1 MDIPVTSDTHQLSRQ
16 IRFQNNDGKIWFE
29 EQRVLLLQLG
39 ALADFRKEQIETV
52 GLERAK
58 GFFMRLGYSL
68 GKKDAQLAMKLAD
81 SDDKLELLRTGFN
94 LHALKGM
101 VRIDDCTLQF
111 DEECGHFY
119 AEYLLHD
126 SYEAEMF
133 RSELGML
140 DEPACWSLVGHAS
153 AYTSTLL
160 GREIL
165 FKEMTCRGCGDEQCM
180 FVGRPAEEWE
190 DVEEYR
196 KYFSSAPIIE
206 ELYELQSQISVLRHK
221 IDSES
226 TLGNF
231 RGRSAAYNQ
240 VCKLAHKAAPGKVT
254 VLLLGETGVGK
265 ELVAKGI
272 HSASERAD
280 KPFVAVNCAAIPPD
294 LIESELFGAERGAY
308 TGATQTR
315 QGRFERADS
324 GTIFLDEVIELTPRA
339 QATLLRVLQEGEFER
354 VGDTTTRKLDIRVV
368 AATNESLEDAVAE
381 GRFRADLFYR
391 LNVYPINIP
400 PLRERREDIP
410 LLVAHF
416 MEKYQAYYNKRTA
429 GLSDMAMRAMMNY
442 EWPGNVRELE
452 NLIERGLILTDN
464 DDTISAHSLFPK
476 LEMNDSQTVSSEGHL
491 IDDEG
496 EVADIPQSEW
506 IDAALEECGSME
518 AIENRV
524 IEHALTAANGN
535 VSEAARV
542 LGISRP
548 TLAYR
553 LKKLDQTL

>member
-1 MDIPVTSDTHQLSRQ
+1 MRIPVSHSTQHLSRQ
-16 IRFQNNDGKIWFE
+16 IRFQDSDGKIWFE

-39 ALADFRKEQIETV
+39 ALAEFRKEQIETV

-68 GKKDAQLAMKLAD
+68 GKKDAQLALKLASETD
-81 SDDKLELLRTGFN
+81 AASMLRTGFD
-94 LHALKGM
+94 LHALKGT
-101 VRIDDCTLQF
+101 VRVEECVLQL
-111 DEECGHFY
+111 DEESGHFY
-119 AEYLLHD
+119 AEYRMHD

-133 RSELGML
+133 RSELGLL
-140 DEPACWSLVGHAS
+140 DEPVCWSLVGHAS

-165 FKEMTCRGCGDEQCM
+165 FKEITCRGCGDEHCL
-180 FVGRPAEEWE
+180 FVGRPADEW
-190 DVEEYR
+190 DDADRFRNYLN
-196 KYFSSAPIIE
+196 SDPIIE

-231 RGRSAAYNQ
+231 RGQSPAYKQ
-240 VCKLAHKAAPGKVT
+240 VCNLAHKAAPGKVN

-272 HSASERAD
+272 HQASERAD
-280 KPFVAVNCAAIPPD
+280 KPFIAVNCAAIPPD
-294 LIESELFGAERGAY
+294 LIESELFGVERGAY
-308 TGATQTR
+308 TGATQSR
-315 QGRFERADS
+315 PGKFERANN

-339 QATLLRVLQEGEFER
+339 QASLLRVLQESEFER
-354 VGDTTTRKLDIRVV
+354 VGDTATRKVDIRVV
-368 AATNESLEDAVAE
+368 AATNESLEEAVE
-381 GRFRADLFYR
+381 QGRFRADLYYR
-391 LNVYPINIP
+391 LNVYPITIP

-410 LLVAHF
+410 LLVEHF
-416 MEKYQAYYNKRTA
+416 LQKYQAYYNRRIA

-452 NLIERGLILTDN
+452 NVIERGLILTEQN
-464 DDTISAHSLFPK
+464 ETISAQSLFPTF
-476 LEMNDSQTVSSEGHL
+476 ETNASQIVSEGHL
-491 IDDEG
+491 VNDNDDQDPSTVWIDD
-496 EVADIPQSEW
+496 
-506 IDAALEECGSME
+506 ALNECGSME
-518 AIENRV
+518 AIENKV
-524 IEHALTAANGN
+524 IEHALTLANGN

-553 LKKLDQTL
+553 IKKLDKSI